1 MNITVV
7 PSDWGLADPRDIQV
21 LLLDTASH
29 LNRLLRIP
37 FTEVLA
43 VVPALSYDTT
53 PMTHYRSMPNE
64 PICIQL
70 TARDRRWAQFAYQF
84 AHEFCHALSDYERL
98 RGGPNGWFHE
108 AICELA
114 SVFTLRRMAER
125 WRTQPPYPHWTAYSG
140 ALASYSEDLLGRKER
155 KLPQDTT
162 LSVWVSSEEE
172 SLRQDRYQREK
183 NAVVAYE
190 LLPIFE
196 MYPEGWNAIRYLPD
210 SGAVIK
216 DYLQEWAAYVEPVDR
231 QFVNRIVEVL
241 GGQA

>member
-7 PSDWGLADPRDIQV
+7 PSGWGLASPRDVEV

-37 FTEVLA
+37 FTGVLA
-43 VVPALSYDTT
+43 VVPAPSHDPT
-53 PMTHYRSMPNE
+53 PMTHYRSTQNE

-84 AHEFCHALSDYERL
+84 AHEFCHVLSDYQRL
-98 RGGPNGWFHE
+98 RGNPNGWFHE
-108 AICELA
+108 AVCELA

-125 WRTQPPYPHWTAYSG
+125 WQTQPPFSDWAGYSG
-140 ALASYSEDLLGRKER
+140 ALASYSEDLLACQER

-162 LSVWVSSEEE
+162 LSSWISSEEE
-172 SLRQDRYQREK
+172 SLRASRYQREK
-183 NAVVAYE
+183 NAVVADA

-196 MYPEGWNAIRYLPD
+196 MHPEGWNAIRSLPD

-216 DYLQEWAAYVEPVDR
+216 DYLQKWAECVEPVDS
-231 QFVNRIVEVL
+231 QFVNLIIEAL
-241 GGQA
+241 GGQT

>member
-7 PSDWGLADPRDIQV
+7 PSGWGLANPRDVQV

-43 VVPALSYDTT
+43 VVPAPSHDPT
-53 PMTHYRSMPNE
+53 PMTHYRSTPNE
-64 PICIQL
+64 PICVQL

-84 AHEFCHALSDYERL
+84 AHEFCHVLSDYERL
-98 RGGPNGWFHE
+98 RESQNGWFHE

-125 WRTQPPYPHWTAYSG
+125 WQTQSPYPHWGGYSG
-140 ALASYSEDLLGRKER
+140 ALASYSEDLLGCQER
-155 KLPQDTT
+155 KLPEDTT

-172 SLRQDRYQREK
+172 SLRQDR
-183 NAVVAYE
+183 
-190 LLPIFE
+190 LPE
-196 MYPEGWNAIRYLPD
+196 RKERSRSLRAIANLRNVSRGLERNSIPT
-210 SGAVIK
+210 
-216 DYLQEWAAYVEPVDR
+216 
-231 QFVNRIVEVL
+231 
-241 GGQA
+241 